1 MNTVSIPGGTMQRVV
16 FTLTLALTASALA
29 QTAAECQQPRD
40 IDKYQ
45 QLRRLSLDLRGRI
58 PDVTEY
64 EALDA
69 QSEVPASVI
78 RSYLASDDF
87 RVVMRRY
94 HEDLFWPNIS
104 NIALNNVNAQL
115 TTSGNPPDVNSLS
128 STGRRRTFRGVTDAN
143 TAHGLQCG
151 DFEQTQ
157 FLPGGQF
164 RPDPAGIRTTMVN
177 GVAVRQEGWR
187 LVTPYWSTTPIK
199 VCAYDAQ
206 ETETVTIGTG
216 ATARTLSCGHYE
228 TNGNIACGCGAGLK
242 FCYGPTAAVRTVI
255 ANSAREQLNLLVD
268 RVSTGGRPY
277 TDLVLS
283 RTVPVNGPLAH
294 WKRDLASNL
303 SVNRVWSIPDPT
315 EAPVNKPFSDMTWS
329 DVDRGSD
336 LHAGALTTMAY
347 LLRFQTNRGR
357 ANRYR
362 IDFECESYVPP
373 SRLEDPVAD
382 NCSADSD
389 DLTKRC
395 TCRGCHRGLE
405 PLASHWG
412 QIAEGGTTLLTNLT
426 EWPRMRA
433 NCVGS
438 TNAICNRFYA
448 TSNDAENKGALLPY
462 QFADAQHPEIT
473 AALGGGP
480 RKRVNESLANG
491 AFARCAVKRAWSNL
505 MKRDM
510 RVSGTS
516 ADELATLETLASG
529 FTSNNYSLPWLV
541 EQIVTQ
547 PQYRRVR

>member
-1 MNTVSIPGGTMQRVV
+1 MRRVV
-16 FTLTLALTASALA
+16 FTLVVALTATAFA
-29 QTAAECQQPRD
+29 QTAAECQQPRA

-45 QLRRLSLDLRGRI
+45 ELRRLSLDLRGRI
-58 PDVTEY
+58 PDVSEY

-69 QSEVPASVI
+69 QASVPASVI
-78 RSYLASDDF
+78 RGYLASDAF

-104 NIALNNVNAQL
+104 NIALNNVNSQL
-115 TTSGNPPDVNSLS
+115 TTAGNPPDVNSLS
-128 STGRRRTFRGVTDAN
+128 STGRRRTYRGVFDAN
-143 TAHGLQCG
+143 TTHGLQCG

-157 FLPGGQF
+157 FLPGGGY
-164 RPDPAGIRTTMVN
+164 RPDPAGIRTTVV
-177 GVAVRQEGWR
+177 GAVTVRQEGWR

-216 ATARTLSCGHYE
+216 TSARTLSCGHYE

-242 FCYGPTAAVRTVI
+242 FCFGPTAAVRTVI

-268 RVSTGGRPY
+268 RVSTGGQPY
-277 TDLVLS
+277 TDLVLT

-294 WKRDLASNL
+294 WKRDLSSNL

-315 EAPVNKPFSDMTWS
+315 EQPLLKPFSDTTWS
-329 DVDRGSD
+329 NVDRGTD
-336 LHAGALTTMAY
+336 LHAGALTSMGY

-357 ANRYR
+357 GNRYR
-362 IDFECESYVPP
+362 IDFECEAYVPP
-373 SRLEDPVAD
+373 SRLEDPVTD
-382 NCSADSD
+382 SCSADAD

-405 PLASHWG
+405 PLAAHWG
-412 QIAEGGTTLLTNLT
+412 QFAEAGTSLLTNLT
-426 EWPRMRA
+426 DWPRMKST
-433 NCVGS
+433 CVGS
-438 TNAICNRFYA
+438 SNAICNRFYV
-448 TSNDAENKGALLPY
+448 TSNDAENKGSLLPY
-462 QFADAQHPEIT
+462 QFADAQHPEVTT
-473 AALGGGP
+473 ALAGGP
-480 RKRVNESLANG
+480 RKRVTESLANG
-491 AFARCAVKRAWSNL
+491 TFARCVVKRAWSNF

-510 RVSGTS
+510 RVSGTT
-516 ADELATLETLASG
+516 ADELATLDTLSAG
-529 FTSNNYSLPWLV
+529 FKTNNYSLPWLV

>member
-1 MNTVSIPGGTMQRVV
+1 MRRAV
-16 FTLTLALTASALA
+16 FTLVLALTATAFA
-29 QTAAECQQPRD
+29 QTAAECQQPRA

-45 QLRRLSLDLRGRI
+45 ELRRLSLDLRGRI
-58 PDVTEY
+58 PDVSEY
-64 EALDA
+64 EALDT
-69 QSEVPASVI
+69 QSAVPASVI
-78 RSYLASDDF
+78 RDYLASDAF

-94 HEDLFWPNIS
+94 HEELFWPNIS
-104 NIALNNVNAQL
+104 NIALNNVNSQL
-115 TTSGNPPDVNSLS
+115 TTAGNPPDVSALS
-128 STGRRRTFRGVTDAN
+128 STGRRRTYRGVTDAN
-143 TAHGLQCG
+143 TTHGLQCG
-151 DFEQTQ
+151 DFQQTM
-157 FLPGGQF
+157 FLPGGGF
-164 RPDPAGIRTTMVN
+164 RPDPAGIRTTVVG
-177 GVAVRQEGWR
+177 GVTVRQEGWR
-187 LVTPYWSTTPIK
+187 MVTPYWSTTPIK

-242 FCYGPTAAVRTVI
+242 FCFGPTAAVRTVI

-268 RVSTGGRPY
+268 RVSTGGQPY
-277 TDLVLS
+277 TDLVLT

-315 EAPVNKPFSDMTWS
+315 ESPLLKPFSDTTWS
-329 DVDRGSD
+329 NVDRGSD
-336 LHAGALTTMAY
+336 LHAGALTTMGY

-357 ANRYR
+357 GNRYR

-373 SRLEDPVAD
+373 SRLEEPVAD
-382 NCSADSD
+382 NCSADAD

-405 PLASHWG
+405 PLSSHWG
-412 QIAEGGTTLLTNLT
+412 QFAEAGTSLLTDLT
-426 EWPRMRA
+426 AWPRMRT

-462 QFADAQHPEIT
+462 QFADAQHPDIT
-473 AALGGGP
+473 SALAGGP

-491 AFARCAVKRAWSNL
+491 TFARCVVKRAWTNF

-510 RVSGTS
+510 RISGAST
-516 ADELATLETLASG
+516 DELATLESLSAG
-529 FTSNNYSLPWLV
+529 FKTNNYSLPWLV

>member
-1 MNTVSIPGGTMQRVV
+1 MRRLVV
-16 FTLTLALTASALA
+16 TLMLGCASLAFA

-45 QLRRLSLDLRGRI
+45 LLRRLSLDLRGRI

-69 QSEVPASVI
+69 QSTIPASVI
-78 RSYLASDDF
+78 RGYLASDDF

-104 NIALNNVNAQL
+104 NLALNNVNSQL
-115 TTSGNPPDVNSLS
+115 VVNGTNNGPPDVSLLS
-128 STGRRRTFRGVTDAN
+128 STGRRRTFRGLSDVNTTAN
-143 TAHGLQCG
+143 GPQCG
-151 DFEQTQ
+151 DYEQTH
-157 FLPGGQF
+157 FLPGGGF
-164 RPDPAGIRTTMVN
+164 RPDPAFIRTSMVN
-177 GVAVRQEGWR
+177 GTTVRQEGWR
-187 LVTPYWSTTPIK
+187 MVTPYWSTTPIK

-216 ATARTLSCGHYE
+216 ANARTLSCGHYE
-228 TNGNIACGCGAGLK
+228 TNGNLACGCGVGLK
-242 FCYGPTAAVRTVI
+242 FCFGPTAAVRTVI
-255 ANSAREQLNLLVD
+255 ANSAREQLGRLVD
-268 RVSTGGRPY
+268 RVSTGGQPY

-283 RTVPVNGPLAH
+283 RVVPVNGPLAH
-294 WKRDLASNL
+294 YKRDLGSNL
-303 SVNRVWSIPDPT
+303 SVNRIWAMPDPT
-315 EAPVNKPFSDMTWS
+315 EPNVNKSFLDTTWS
-329 DVDRGSD
+329 DVDRGTD
-336 LHAGALTTMAY
+336 LHAGALTSMAY

-373 SRLEDPVAD
+373 SRLEDPATD
-382 NCSADSD
+382 GCSADSG

-412 QIAEGGTTLLTNLT
+412 QFAESGTTLLTNLT
-426 EWPRMRA
+426 EWPRMKA
-433 NCVGS
+433 SCVNS
-438 TNAICNRFYA
+438 SSAVCNRFYV
-448 TSNDAENKGALLPY
+448 TNDDADNAGALLPY
-462 QFADAQHPEIT
+462 QYADAQHADIT
-473 AALGGGP
+473 AALAGGP

-491 AFARCAVKRAWSNL
+491 AFARCTVKRAWANL

-510 RVSGTS
+510 RLSGTN
-516 ADELATLETLASG
+516 ADEVETLDTLATG
-529 FTSNNYSLPWLV
+529 FKTNNYSLPWLV